1 MEEVYIIVCSK
12 TMIVL
17 YGNYCNQAEKK
28 ALVGVAVAC
37 KMADHL
43 IYLTFTCLDGY
54 LKYDL
59 SMHMV
64 LSEGG
69 WTL

>member
-1 MEEVYIIVCSK
+1 MEGVYIIVCSK
-12 TMIVL
+12 MMIVL
-17 YGNYCNQAEKK
+17 YGNYCNQAEK

-37 KMADHL
+37 RMADHL

-59 SMHMV
+59 FMHMV